1 MKILKLFNQADIN
14 VPGVWQEY
22 LDSNERYTVS
32 IMYLEPGFETNVYG
46 SPSIVQSIYII
57 EGSVDLVV
65 YNDSDLKELG
75 SGMYKVGQGWSLLP
89 QQKQKIKARE
99 KTLAFVV
106 SGKISFGQLSDVS
119 GRNPLRQDAINNLS
133 DYLVN
138 KPWGSEAWL
147 VENGIY
153 VLKGI
158 TMNAGE
164 KCSLQVHEK
173 KTEVNLVLSGSVQLF
188 MYSDEKVNRAIEA
201 HHKAGQ
207 EQSTFMADEE
217 MIARVNKNMQSILI
231 NKYEGWT
238 AMPLHI
244 HRVFAKE
251 KYFALE
257 VSTPEVDDIVRLKD
271 NYNRPGGRIADEH
284 RQAGG

>member
-1 MKILKLFNQADIN
+1 MKILKLFNQDGIN
-14 VPGVWQEY
+14 IPGVWQEY
-22 LDSNERYTVS
+22 LDNNGRYSVS
-32 IMYLEPGFETNVYG
+32 IMHIASGFETDIYG
-46 SPSIVQSIYII
+46 NPSIVQSIYII
-57 EGSVDLVV
+57 KGSIELVI
-65 YNDSDLKELG
+65 YNGDDLKELG
-75 SGMYKVGQGWSLLP
+75 SGAYKAGQGWSLLP

-99 KTLAFVV
+99 NSLAFVV
-106 SGKISFGQLSDVS
+106 SGQISSGQLTDVS
-119 GRNPLRQDAINNLS
+119 GRNPLRLDSINNLS

-173 KTEVNLVLSGSVQLF
+173 KTEVNLVLSGSVQLL
-188 MYSDEKVNRAIEA
+188 MCYDEKVRQAIEK
-201 HHKAGQ
+201 HHQAGQ

-217 MIARVNKNMQSILI
+217 MITRVNKNMQSILI
-231 NKYEGWT
+231 GKYEGWT
-238 AMPLHI
+238 AMPFQI

-271 NYNRPGGRIADEH
+271 NYNRPGGRIANEH
-284 RQAGG
+284 QPAG